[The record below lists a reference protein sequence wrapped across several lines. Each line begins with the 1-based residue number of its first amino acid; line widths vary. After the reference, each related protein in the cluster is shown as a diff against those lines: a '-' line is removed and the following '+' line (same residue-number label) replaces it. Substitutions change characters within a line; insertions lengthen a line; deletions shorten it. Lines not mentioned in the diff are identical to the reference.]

1 MVLQQYVSLSFLQT
15 GSNQQLSYASR
26 DVPVIKTMLL
36 AQCSL
41 CSSIN
46 QFKPLRHVMVANVE
60 RRGKFNNS
68 KHIFPNNYWVRIWF

>member
-46 QFKPLRHVMVANVE
+46 QFKPAISE
-60 RRGKFNNS
+60 RRREETA
-68 KHIFPNNYWVRIWF
+68 VRTSSFLITTA